1 MDEEEVQQ
9 PKQKINI
16 DSFFNRID
24 EVDEV
29 ANKALKQSSSNLSTI
44 NANKTL
50 IQSISVSID
59 AMRTEIRDIA
69 TYIVVEQ
76 KLEKDLK
83 EDRLLEEEDK
93 EQKKKMSD
101 RNIAMGEQGPKGD
114 KGDPAPEEKSGGF
127 MGGIMKLV
135 GGLGLIAGLSALA
148 VVAAPI
154 LIPLMIG
161 GIAAAA
167 IYGIS
172 KVVPKIFKSL
182 GNRLGKGIGDTSKAT
197 IGRVPLIGKPVNNLA
212 DKLGGSLSDVTNKL
226 GDKLETGLKSSAK
239 SLESGGK
246 GDVSVSVEG
255 GTGGGGGA
263 GGVDAAKEI
272 KESDVDT
279 SDQNLES
286 DNTTGEGGVDV
297 SKNLESDQTKNKGDT
312 TLLEADQ
319 EQKKGFLKML
329 GGLGDVLKP
338 TPSSEMSGIR
348 DTRRGR
354 GARQNVKA
362 PKQLPQVSSAEIK
375 GTGTTISY
383 VRALQNPHLSINNR
397 KLPPEV
403 ARMIQ

>member
-1 MDEEEVQQ
+1 MDEEQTS
-9 PKQKINI
+9 KKINI
-16 DSFFNRID
+16 DSFFNRVD

-93 EQKKKMSD
+93 QQKKKMSD

-197 IGRVPLIGKPVNNLA
+197 IGKVPLIGKPVNNMA
-212 DKLGGSLSDVTNKL
+212 DKLGGSLSDVTNNL

-263 GGVDAAKEI
+263 GGVDAA
-272 KESDVDT
+272 
-279 SDQNLES
+279 
-286 DNTTGEGGVDV
+286 GEGGVDV
-297 SKNLESDQTKNKGDT
+297 SKNLESDQTKNKDDSSDTNVDTSDQNLESDNTGDT

-329 GGLGDVLKP
+329 GGLGEALRP

-354 GARQNVKA
+354 GTRQSVKA
-362 PKQLPQVSSAEIK
+362 PQQLPQVSSAEIK

>member
-1 MDEEEVQQ
+1 MDEEQTS
-9 PKQKINI
+9 KKINI
-16 DSFFNRID
+16 DSFFNRVD

-127 MGGIMKLV
+127 LGGVLKLV

-172 KVVPKIFKSL
+172 KIVPKIFKSL
-182 GNRLGKGIGDTSKAT
+182 GNRLGKGIGDTSRAT
-197 IGRVPLIGKPVNNLA
+197 IGKVPLIGKPVNNMA
-212 DKLGGSLSDVTNKL
+212 DKLGGSLSDVTNNL

-255 GTGGGGGA
+255 GTGGGGGVDA
-263 GGVDAAKEI
+263 AGEGGVDVSKNLEGGT
-272 KESDVDT
+272 DVDT

-286 DNTTGEGGVDV
+286 DNT
-297 SKNLESDQTKNKGDT
+297 GDT

-319 EQKKGFLKML
+319 EQKKGFLKIL
-329 GGLGDVLKP
+329 GSIGDVLKP

-354 GARQNVKA
+354 GTRQNVKA
-362 PKQLPQVSSAEIK
+362 PQQLPQVSSAEIK

>member
-1 MDEEEVQQ
+1 MDEEQTS
-9 PKQKINI
+9 KKINI

-127 MGGIMKLV
+127 LGGLLKLV

-197 IGRVPLIGKPVNNLA
+197 IGRVPLIGKPVNKLA

-255 GTGGGGGA
+255 GTGGGGGVDA
-263 GGVDAAKEI
+263 AGEGGVDVSKNLEGGT
-272 KESDVDT
+272 DVDT

-286 DNTTGEGGVDV
+286 DNT
-297 SKNLESDQTKNKGDT
+297 GDT

-329 GGLGDVLKP
+329 GGLGEALRP

-354 GARQNVKA
+354 GTRQSVKA
-362 PKQLPQVSSAEIK
+362 PQQLPQVSSAEIK

>member
-1 MDEEEVQQ
+1 MDEEQTS
-9 PKQKINI
+9 KKINI
-16 DSFFNRID
+16 DSFFNRVD

-83 EDRLLEEEDK
+83 EDRLLEEQDK

-197 IGRVPLIGKPVNNLA
+197 IGRVPLIGKPVNKLA
-212 DKLGGSLSDVTNKL
+212 DKLGGRLSDVTNKL

-255 GTGGGGGA
+255 GTGGGGGVDA
-263 GGVDAAKEI
+263 AGEGGVDVSKNLEGGT
-272 KESDVDT
+272 DVDT

-286 DNTTGEGGVDV
+286 DNT
-297 SKNLESDQTKNKGDT
+297 GDT

-329 GGLGDVLKP
+329 GGLGEALRP

-348 DTRRGR
+348 DTRRGT
-354 GARQNVKA
+354 RQSVKA

>member
-182 GNRLGKGIGDTSKAT
+182 GNRLGKGIGDTSRNT
-197 IGRVPLIGKPVNNLA
+197 IGKVPLVGKSVTKFA
-212 DKLGGSLSDVTNKL
+212 DKIGSGLSDVTNKL

-255 GTGGGGGA
+255 GTGGAGGA
-263 GGVDAAKEI
+263 GGVDAAGK
-272 KESDVDT
+272 D
-279 SDQNLES
+279 
-286 DNTTGEGGVDV
+286 GVDV
-297 SKNLESDQTKNKGDT
+297 SKNLESDQTKNKDDSSDTNVDTSDQNLESDNTGDT

-338 TPSSEMSGIR
+338 TPSSEMSDIR

>member
-1 MDEEEVQQ
+1 MDEEQTS
-9 PKQKINI
+9 KKINI
-16 DSFFNRID
+16 DSFFNRVD

-197 IGRVPLIGKPVNNLA
+197 IGRVPLIGKPVNKLA

-255 GTGGGGGA
+255 GTGGGGGVDA
-263 GGVDAAKEI
+263 AGEGGVDVSKNLEGGT
-272 KESDVDT
+272 DVDT

-286 DNTTGEGGVDV
+286 DNT
-297 SKNLESDQTKNKGDT
+297 GDT

-329 GGLGDVLKP
+329 GGLGEALRP

-354 GARQNVKA
+354 GTRQSVKA
-362 PKQLPQVSSAEIK
+362 PQQLPQVSSAEIK

>member
-127 MGGIMKLV
+127 LGGLLKLV

-197 IGRVPLIGKPVNNLA
+197 IGRVPLIGKPVNKLA

-255 GTGGGGGA
+255 GTGGGGGVDA
-263 GGVDAAKEI
+263 AGEGGVDVSKNLEGGT
-272 KESDVDT
+272 DVDT

-286 DNTTGEGGVDV
+286 DNT
-297 SKNLESDQTKNKGDT
+297 GDT

-329 GGLGDVLKP
+329 GGLGEVLRP

-354 GARQNVKA
+354 GTRQSVKA
-362 PKQLPQVSSAEIK
+362 PQQLPQVSSAEIK

>member
-1 MDEEEVQQ
+1 MDEEQTS
-9 PKQKINI
+9 KKINI
-16 DSFFNRID
+16 DSFFNRVD

-83 EDRLLEEEDK
+83 EDRLLEEQDK

-197 IGRVPLIGKPVNNLA
+197 IGRVPLIGKPVNKLA

-255 GTGGGGGA
+255 GTGGGGGVDA
-263 GGVDAAKEI
+263 AGEGGVDVSKNLEGGTN
-272 KESDVDT
+272 VDT

-286 DNTTGEGGVDV
+286 DNT
-297 SKNLESDQTKNKGDT
+297 GDT

-329 GGLGDVLKP
+329 GGLGEVLRP

-354 GARQNVKA
+354 GTRQNVKA
-362 PKQLPQVSSAEIK
+362 PQQLPQVSSAEIK

>member
-1 MDEEEVQQ
+1 MDEEQTS
-9 PKQKINI
+9 KKINI
-16 DSFFNRID
+16 DSFFNRVD

-255 GTGGGGGA
+255 GTGGAGGA
-263 GGVDAAKEI
+263 GGVDAAGK
-272 KESDVDT
+272 D
-279 SDQNLES
+279 
-286 DNTTGEGGVDV
+286 GVDV
-297 SKNLESDQTKNKGDT
+297 SKNLESDQTKNKDDSSDTNVDTSDQNLESDNTGDT

-329 GGLGDVLKP
+329 GGLGEALRP

-354 GARQNVKA
+354 GTRQSVKA

>member
-1 MDEEEVQQ
+1 MDEEQTS
-9 PKQKINI
+9 KKINI

-93 EQKKKMSD
+93 EQKKKISD
-101 RNIAMGEQGPKGD
+101 RLLDLGKQGPKGD
-114 KGDPAPEEKSGGF
+114 KGDPAPEEKKGGGGGF
-127 MGGIMKLV
+127 LGGLLKLV
-135 GGLGLIAGLSALA
+135 GGLGLVAGVGALITAALPVITPILLGALA
-148 VVAAPI
+148 VGLTGLVIAKIAPPI
-154 LIPLMIG
+154 VNFVKNLGPKVGNVFG
-161 GIAAAA
+161 GLLK
-167 IYGIS
+167 GT
-172 KVVPKIFKSL
+172 
-182 GNRLGKGIGDTSKAT
+182 LGK
-197 IGRVPLIGKPVNNLA
+197 VPLIGKPVNNFA
-212 DKLGGSLSDVTNKL
+212 DRISGKLGES
-226 GDKLETGLKSSAK
+226 TGNIAK
-239 SLESGGK
+239 SLENNFNKVGK
-246 GDVSVSVEG
+246 GGVSTES
-255 GTGGGGGA
+255 GGGGQ
-263 GGVDAAKEI
+263 GGKELGSTTKRGGEEKI
-272 KESDVDT
+272 ETEDKKDPILKAVTKTESNDSLEMDEK
-279 SDQNLES
+279 DQ
-286 DNTTGEGGVDV
+286 
-297 SKNLESDQTKNKGDT
+297 
-312 TLLEADQ
+312 
-319 EQKKGFLKML
+319 KGFFKML

-354 GARQNVKA
+354 GTRQSVKA

>member
-1 MDEEEVQQ
+1 MDEEQTS
-9 PKQKINI
+9 KKINI
-16 DSFFNRID
+16 DSFFNRVD
-24 EVDEV
+24 EVEEV

-76 KLEKDLK
+76 KLQKDLK

-114 KGDPAPEEKSGGF
+114 KGDPAPEEKKGGGF
-127 MGGIMKLV
+127 MGGLMKLV

-197 IGRVPLIGKPVNNLA
+197 IGRVPLIGKPVNKLA

-255 GTGGGGGA
+255 GTGGGGGVDA
-263 GGVDAAKEI
+263 AGEGGVDVSKNLEGGT
-272 KESDVDT
+272 DVDT

-286 DNTTGEGGVDV
+286 DNT
-297 SKNLESDQTKNKGDT
+297 GDT

-329 GGLGDVLKP
+329 GGLGEALRP

-354 GARQNVKA
+354 GTRQSVKA
-362 PKQLPQVSSAEIK
+362 PQQLPQVSSAEIK

>member
-29 ANKALKQSSSNLSTI
+29 ANKALKQSNSNLSTI

-93 EQKKKMSD
+93 EQKKKISD
-101 RNIAMGEQGPKGD
+101 RLLDLGKQGPKGD
-114 KGDPAPEEKSGGF
+114 KGDPAPEEKKGGGF
-127 MGGIMKLV
+127 MGGLMKLV

-197 IGRVPLIGKPVNNLA
+197 IGRVPLIGKPVNKLA

-255 GTGGGGGA
+255 GTGGGGGVDA
-263 GGVDAAKEI
+263 AGEGGVDVSKNLEGGT
-272 KESDVDT
+272 DVDT

-286 DNTTGEGGVDV
+286 DNT
-297 SKNLESDQTKNKGDT
+297 GDT

-319 EQKKGFLKML
+319 EQKKGFLKIL
-329 GGLGDVLKP
+329 GSIGDVLKP

-354 GARQNVKA
+354 GTRQSVKA
-362 PKQLPQVSSAEIK
+362 PQQLPQVSSAEIK

>member
-29 ANKALKQSSSNLSTI
+29 ANKVLKQSSSNLSTI

-127 MGGIMKLV
+127 IGGIMKRV

-172 KVVPKIFKSL
+172 KVIPKIFKSL
-182 GNRLGKGIGDTSKAT
+182 GNRLGKGIGDTSRNT
-197 IGRVPLIGKPVNNLA
+197 IGKVPLVGKSVTKFA
-212 DKLGGSLSDVTNKL
+212 DKIGSGLSDVTNNL

-246 GDVSVSVEG
+246 GEVSVSVEG
-255 GTGGGGGA
+255 GTGGAGGA
-263 GGVDAAKEI
+263 SGVDAA
-272 KESDVDT
+272 
-279 SDQNLES
+279 
-286 DNTTGEGGVDV
+286 GEGGVDV
-297 SKNLESDQTKNKGDT
+297 SKNLESDQTKNKDDSSDTNVDTSDQNLESDNTGDT

-319 EQKKGFLKML
+319 EQKKGFLKIL
-329 GGLGDVLKP
+329 GSIGDVLKP

-354 GARQNVKA
+354 GTRQSVKA

>member
-1 MDEEEVQQ
+1 MDEEQTS
-9 PKQKINI
+9 KKINI
-16 DSFFNRID
+16 DSFFNRVD

-93 EQKKKMSD
+93 EQKKKISD
-101 RNIAMGEQGPKGD
+101 RLLDLGKQGPKGD
-114 KGDPAPEEKSGGF
+114 KGDPAPEEKKGGGF
-127 MGGIMKLV
+127 MGGLMKLV

-197 IGRVPLIGKPVNNLA
+197 IGRVPLIGKPVNKLA

-255 GTGGGGGA
+255 GTGGGGGVDA
-263 GGVDAAKEI
+263 AGEGGVDVSKNLEGGT
-272 KESDVDT
+272 DVDT

-286 DNTTGEGGVDV
+286 DNT
-297 SKNLESDQTKNKGDT
+297 GDT

-329 GGLGDVLKP
+329 GGLGEALRP

-354 GARQNVKA
+354 GTRQSVKA
-362 PKQLPQVSSAEIK
+362 PQQLPQVSSAEIK

>member
-127 MGGIMKLV
+127 LGGLLKLV

-182 GNRLGKGIGDTSKAT
+182 GNRLGKGIGDTSRAT
-197 IGRVPLIGKPVNNLA
+197 IGKVPLIGKPVNNMA
-212 DKLGGSLSDVTNKL
+212 DKLGGSLSDVTNNL

-255 GTGGGGGA
+255 GTGGGGGVDA
-263 GGVDAAKEI
+263 AGEGGVDVSKNLEGGT
-272 KESDVDT
+272 DVDT

-286 DNTTGEGGVDV
+286 DNT
-297 SKNLESDQTKNKGDT
+297 GDT

-319 EQKKGFLKML
+319 EQKKGFLKIL
-329 GGLGDVLKP
+329 GSIGDVLKP

-354 GARQNVKA
+354 GTRQSVKA

>member
-1 MDEEEVQQ
+1 MDEEQTS
-9 PKQKINI
+9 KKINI
-16 DSFFNRID
+16 DSFFNRVD

-114 KGDPAPEEKSGGF
+114 KGDPAPEEKKGGGF
-127 MGGIMKLV
+127 MGGLMKLV

-172 KVVPKIFKSL
+172 KIVPKIFKSL

-197 IGRVPLIGKPVNNLA
+197 IGRVPLIGKPVNKLA

-255 GTGGGGGA
+255 GTGGGGGVDA
-263 GGVDAAKEI
+263 AGEGGVDVSKNLEGGT
-272 KESDVDT
+272 DVDT

-286 DNTTGEGGVDV
+286 DNT
-297 SKNLESDQTKNKGDT
+297 GDT

-329 GGLGDVLKP
+329 GGLGEALRP

-354 GARQNVKA
+354 GTRQSVKA
-362 PKQLPQVSSAEIK
+362 PQQLPQVSSAEIK

>member
-16 DSFFNRID
+16 DSFFNRVD

-172 KVVPKIFKSL
+172 KIVPKIFKSL
-182 GNRLGKGIGDTSKAT
+182 GNRLGKGIGDTSRNT
-197 IGRVPLIGKPVNNLA
+197 IGKVPLVCKSVTKFA
-212 DKLGGSLSDVTNKL
+212 DKIGSALNKL
-226 GDKLETGLKSSAK
+226 EDLCWYWDEPTITL
-239 SLESGGK
+239 
-246 GDVSVSVEG
+246 DY
-255 GTGGGGGA
+255 
-263 GGVDAAKEI
+263 DNHDFHEI
-272 KESDVDT
+272 L
-279 SDQNLES
+279 Q
-286 DNTTGEGGVDV
+286 
-297 SKNLESDQTKNKGDT
+297 KNCK
-312 TLLEADQ
+312 
-319 EQKKGFLKML
+319 KKGC
-329 GGLGDVLKP
+329 
-338 TPSSEMSGIR
+338 
-348 DTRRGR
+348 
-354 GARQNVKA
+354 
-362 PKQLPQVSSAEIK
+362 
-375 GTGTTISY
+375 
-383 VRALQNPHLSINNR
+383 
-397 KLPPEV
+397 
-403 ARMIQ
+403 

>member
-1 MDEEEVQQ
+1 MDEEQTS
-9 PKQKINI
+9 KKINI
-16 DSFFNRID
+16 DSFFNRVD

-127 MGGIMKLV
+127 LGGLLKLV

-172 KVVPKIFKSL
+172 KIVPKIFKSL
-182 GNRLGKGIGDTSKAT
+182 GNRLGKGIGDTSRAT
-197 IGRVPLIGKPVNNLA
+197 IGKVPLIGKPVNNMA
-212 DKLGGSLSDVTNKL
+212 DKLGGSLSDVTNNL

-255 GTGGGGGA
+255 GTGGGGGVDA
-263 GGVDAAKEI
+263 AGEGGVDVSKNLEGGTN
-272 KESDVDT
+272 VDT

-286 DNTTGEGGVDV
+286 DNT
-297 SKNLESDQTKNKGDT
+297 GDT

-319 EQKKGFLKML
+319 EQKKGFLKIL
-329 GGLGDVLKP
+329 GSIGDVLKP

-354 GARQNVKA
+354 GTRQSVKA
-362 PKQLPQVSSAEIK
+362 PQQLPQVSSAEIK

>member
-1 MDEEEVQQ
+1 MDEEQTS
-9 PKQKINI
+9 KKINI
-16 DSFFNRID
+16 DSFFNRVD

-93 EQKKKMSD
+93 EQKKKISD
-101 RNIAMGEQGPKGD
+101 RLLDLGKQGPKGD
-114 KGDPAPEEKSGGF
+114 KGDPAPEEKKGGGF
-127 MGGIMKLV
+127 MGGLMKLV

-197 IGRVPLIGKPVNNLA
+197 IGRVPLIGKPVNTMA
-212 DKLGGSLSDVTNKL
+212 DKLGGSLSDVTNNL

-255 GTGGGGGA
+255 GTGGGGGVDA
-263 GGVDAAKEI
+263 AGEGGVDVSKNLEGGT
-272 KESDVDT
+272 DVDT

-286 DNTTGEGGVDV
+286 DNT
-297 SKNLESDQTKNKGDT
+297 GDT

-329 GGLGDVLKP
+329 GGLGEALRP

-354 GARQNVKA
+354 GTRQSVKA

>member
-1 MDEEEVQQ
+1 MDEEQTS
-9 PKQKINI
+9 KKINI
-16 DSFFNRID
+16 DSFFNRVD

-182 GNRLGKGIGDTSKAT
+182 GNRLGKGIGDTSRNT
-197 IGRVPLIGKPVNNLA
+197 IGKVPLVGKSVTKFA
-212 DKLGGSLSDVTNKL
+212 DKIGSGLSDVTNKL

-263 GGVDAAKEI
+263 GGVDAA
-272 KESDVDT
+272 
-279 SDQNLES
+279 
-286 DNTTGEGGVDV
+286 GEGGVDV
-297 SKNLESDQTKNKGDT
+297 SKNLESDQTKNKDDSSDTNVDTSDQNLESDNTGDT

>member
-1 MDEEEVQQ
+1 MDEEQTS
-9 PKQKINI
+9 KKINI
-16 DSFFNRID
+16 DSFFNRVD

-114 KGDPAPEEKSGGF
+114 KGDPAPEEKKGGGF
-127 MGGIMKLV
+127 MGGLMKLV

-172 KVVPKIFKSL
+172 KIVPKIFKSL

-197 IGRVPLIGKPVNNLA
+197 IGRVPLIGKPVNKLA

-255 GTGGGGGA
+255 GTGGGGGVDA
-263 GGVDAAKEI
+263 AGEGGVDVSKNLEGGT
-272 KESDVDT
+272 DVDT

-286 DNTTGEGGVDV
+286 DNT
-297 SKNLESDQTKNKGDT
+297 GDT

-329 GGLGDVLKP
+329 GGLGEVLRP

-354 GARQNVKA
+354 GTRQSVKA

>member
-1 MDEEEVQQ
+1 MDEEQTS
-9 PKQKINI
+9 KKINI

-127 MGGIMKLV
+127 LGGLLKLV

-172 KVVPKIFKSL
+172 KIVPKIFKSL

-197 IGRVPLIGKPVNNLA
+197 IGRVPLIGKPVNKLA

-255 GTGGGGGA
+255 GTGGGGGVDA
-263 GGVDAAKEI
+263 AGEGGVDVSKNLEGGTN
-272 KESDVDT
+272 VDT

-286 DNTTGEGGVDV
+286 DNT
-297 SKNLESDQTKNKGDT
+297 GDT

-329 GGLGDVLKP
+329 GGLGEVLRP

-354 GARQNVKA
+354 GTRQNVKA
-362 PKQLPQVSSAEIK
+362 PQQLPQVSSAEIK

>member
-172 KVVPKIFKSL
+172 KIVPKIFKSL
-182 GNRLGKGIGDTSKAT
+182 GNRLGKGIGDTSRAT
-197 IGRVPLIGKPVNNLA
+197 IGKVPLIGKPVNNMA

-246 GDVSVSVEG
+246 GEVSVSVEG

-263 GGVDAAKEI
+263 GGVDAA
-272 KESDVDT
+272 
-279 SDQNLES
+279 
-286 DNTTGEGGVDV
+286 GEGGVDV
-297 SKNLESDQTKNKGDT
+297 SKNLESDQTKNKDDSSDTNIDTSDQNLESDNTGDT

-319 EQKKGFLKML
+319 EQKKGFLKIL
-329 GGLGDVLKP
+329 GSIGDVLKP

-354 GARQNVKA
+354 GTRQSVKA

>member
-1 MDEEEVQQ
+1 MDEEQTS
-9 PKQKINI
+9 KKINI
-16 DSFFNRID
+16 DSFFNRVD

-93 EQKKKMSD
+93 EQKKKISD
-101 RNIAMGEQGPKGD
+101 RLLDLGKQGPKGD
-114 KGDPAPEEKSGGF
+114 KGDPAPEEKKGGGF
-127 MGGIMKLV
+127 MGGLMKLV

-197 IGRVPLIGKPVNNLA
+197 IGRVPLIGKPVNKLA
-212 DKLGGSLSDVTNKL
+212 DKLGGSLSDVTNNL

-255 GTGGGGGA
+255 GTGGGGGVDA
-263 GGVDAAKEI
+263 AGEGGVDVSKNLEGGT
-272 KESDVDT
+272 DVDT

-286 DNTTGEGGVDV
+286 DNT
-297 SKNLESDQTKNKGDT
+297 GDT

-329 GGLGDVLKP
+329 GGLGEVLRP

-354 GARQNVKA
+354 GTRQSVKA
-362 PKQLPQVSSAEIK
+362 PQQLPQVSSAEIK

>member
-1 MDEEEVQQ
+1 MDEEQTS
-9 PKQKINI
+9 KKINI
-16 DSFFNRID
+16 DSFFNRVD

-83 EDRLLEEEDK
+83 EDRLLEEQDK

-127 MGGIMKLV
+127 MGGLMKLV

-172 KVVPKIFKSL
+172 KIVPKIFKSL
-182 GNRLGKGIGDTSKAT
+182 GNRLGKGIGDTSRAT
-197 IGRVPLIGKPVNNLA
+197 IGKVPLIGKPVNNMA
-212 DKLGGSLSDVTNKL
+212 DKLGGSLSDVTNNL

-263 GGVDAAKEI
+263 GGVDAA
-272 KESDVDT
+272 
-279 SDQNLES
+279 
-286 DNTTGEGGVDV
+286 GEGGVDV
-297 SKNLESDQTKNKGDT
+297 SKNLESDQTKNKDDSSDTNVDTSDQNLESDNTGDT

-329 GGLGDVLKP
+329 GGLGEVLRP

-354 GARQNVKA
+354 GTRQNVKA
-362 PKQLPQVSSAEIK
+362 PQQLPQVSSAEIK

>member
-1 MDEEEVQQ
+1 MDEEQTS
-9 PKQKINI
+9 KKINI

-69 TYIVVEQ
+69 TYIVIEQ

-93 EQKKKMSD
+93 QQKKKISD
-101 RNIAMGEQGPKGD
+101 RLLALGEQGPKGD
-114 KGDPAPEEKSGGF
+114 KGDPAPEGNKGGGGGF
-127 MGGIMKLV
+127 LGGLLKLV
-135 GGLGLIAGLSALA
+135 GGLGLIAGVGALITAALPVITPILLGALA
-148 VVAAPI
+148 VGLTGLVIAKIAPPI
-154 LIPLMIG
+154 VNFVKNLGPKVGNVFG
-161 GIAAAA
+161 GLLK
-167 IYGIS
+167 GT
-172 KVVPKIFKSL
+172 
-182 GNRLGKGIGDTSKAT
+182 LGK
-197 IGRVPLIGKPVNNLA
+197 VPLIGKPVNNFA
-212 DKLGGSLSDVTNKL
+212 DRISGKLGES
-226 GDKLETGLKSSAK
+226 TGNIAK
-239 SLESGGK
+239 SLENNFDKVGQ
-246 GDVSVSVEG
+246 G
-255 GTGGGGGA
+255 GTSTESGGGGQ
-263 GGVDAAKEI
+263 GGQGGKELGSTTKRGGEKEI
-272 KESDVDT
+272 ETEDKKGPI
-279 SDQNLES
+279 LKA
-286 DNTTGEGGVDV
+286 V
-297 SKNLESDQTKNKGDT
+297 SKIESNDSLEMDEKDQ
-312 TLLEADQ
+312 
-319 EQKKGFLKML
+319 KGFFKML
-329 GGLGDVLKP
+329 GGLGEALRP

-354 GARQNVKA
+354 GTRQSVKA
-362 PKQLPQVSSAEIK
+362 PQQLPQVSSAEIK

>member
-1 MDEEEVQQ
+1 MDEEQTS
-9 PKQKINI
+9 KKINI
-16 DSFFNRID
+16 DSFFNRVD

-172 KVVPKIFKSL
+172 KIVPKIFKSL
-182 GNRLGKGIGDTSKAT
+182 GNRLGKGIGDTSRAT
-197 IGRVPLIGKPVNNLA
+197 IGKVPLIGKPVNNMA
-212 DKLGGSLSDVTNKL
+212 DKLGGSLSDVTNNL

-255 GTGGGGGA
+255 GTGGGGGVDA
-263 GGVDAAKEI
+263 AGEGGVDVSKNLEGGT
-272 KESDVDT
+272 DVDT

-286 DNTTGEGGVDV
+286 DNT
-297 SKNLESDQTKNKGDT
+297 GDT

-329 GGLGDVLKP
+329 GGLGEALRP

-354 GARQNVKA
+354 GTRQSVKA

>member
-197 IGRVPLIGKPVNNLA
+197 IGRVPLIGKPVNKLA

-255 GTGGGGGA
+255 GTGGGGGVDA
-263 GGVDAAKEI
+263 AGEGGVDVSKNLEGGT
-272 KESDVDT
+272 DVDT

-286 DNTTGEGGVDV
+286 DNT
-297 SKNLESDQTKNKGDT
+297 GDT

-329 GGLGDVLKP
+329 GGLGEALRP

-354 GARQNVKA
+354 GTRQSVKA
-362 PKQLPQVSSAEIK
+362 PQQLPQVSSAEIK

>member
-1 MDEEEVQQ
+1 MDEEQTS
-9 PKQKINI
+9 KKINI
-16 DSFFNRID
+16 DSFFNRVD

-127 MGGIMKLV
+127 LGGLLKLV

-172 KVVPKIFKSL
+172 KIVPKIFKSL

-255 GTGGGGGA
+255 GTGGGGGVDA
-263 GGVDAAKEI
+263 AGEGGVDVSKNLEGGTN
-272 KESDVDT
+272 VDT

-286 DNTTGEGGVDV
+286 DNT
-297 SKNLESDQTKNKGDT
+297 GDT

-319 EQKKGFLKML
+319 EQKKGFLKIL
-329 GGLGDVLKP
+329 GSIGDVLKP

-354 GARQNVKA
+354 GTRQNVKA
-362 PKQLPQVSSAEIK
+362 PQQLPQVSSAEIK

>member
-1 MDEEEVQQ
+1 MDEEQTS
-9 PKQKINI
+9 KKINI
-16 DSFFNRID
+16 DSFFNRVD

-127 MGGIMKLV
+127 LGGLLKLV

-197 IGRVPLIGKPVNNLA
+197 IGRVPLIGKPVNKLA

-255 GTGGGGGA
+255 GTGGGGGVDA
-263 GGVDAAKEI
+263 AGEGGVDVSKNLEGGT
-272 KESDVDT
+272 DVDT

-286 DNTTGEGGVDV
+286 DNT
-297 SKNLESDQTKNKGDT
+297 GDT

-329 GGLGDVLKP
+329 GGLGEALRP

-354 GARQNVKA
+354 GTRQSVKA
-362 PKQLPQVSSAEIK
+362 PQQLPQVSSAEIK

>member
-16 DSFFNRID
+16 DSFFNRVD

-83 EDRLLEEEDK
+83 EDRLLEEQDK

-127 MGGIMKLV
+127 LGGLLKLV

-197 IGRVPLIGKPVNNLA
+197 IGRVPLIGKPVNKLA

-255 GTGGGGGA
+255 GTGGGGGVDA
-263 GGVDAAKEI
+263 AGEGGVDVSKNLEGGT
-272 KESDVDT
+272 DVDT

-286 DNTTGEGGVDV
+286 DNT
-297 SKNLESDQTKNKGDT
+297 GDT

-319 EQKKGFLKML
+319 EQKKGFLKIL
-329 GGLGDVLKP
+329 GSIGDVLKP

-354 GARQNVKA
+354 GTRQSVKA
-362 PKQLPQVSSAEIK
+362 PQQLPQVSSAEIK